1 MKKLI
6 VCLMALFIMGCSSS
20 DSSSSDSLNTEEI
33 SILSAMDGVTPPISL
48 PNE

>member
-20 DSSSSDSLNTEEI
+20 DSEYTLSDAEKAVLTDINNTEF
-33 SILSAMDGVTPPISL
+33 AW
-48 PNE
+48 N